1 MLNPFD
7 RFGPGLQHLL
17 QRLPPPTSRNLWL
30 LTAALVACH
39 NLWVIHATQ
48 DVPRIL
54 VVSLLCWWGA
64 LTCMEDRIDDL
75 RPRPSRPGMVVGLV
89 LLSLC
94 LVVSAMVVGR
104 HGVIYVLG
112 PLEVV
117 ALALLCVPIRKI
129 GAFWQQIVVLS
140 LAPMAIL
147 LEKLLPYG
155 PISVLTARMASVVVG
170 VLGYPSEVQGNLIQ
184 IGPARVQVI
193 GLCSGLDQIAML
205 IIVTVIFLL
214 AFPLRRPVH
223 RLAVLGLAPVIAVI
237 GNTLRISLLVTIVYL
252 ERSAGIAESG
262 WWFNFF
268 HDAEGSL
275 IFAMASVSVLGYL
288 YLKIIDRELGPA

>member
-1 MLNPFD
+1 MPNPFD
-7 RFGPGLQHLL
+7 QLVPRLQDLI

-39 NLWVIHATQ
+39 NLWVIHTTQ

-64 LTCMEDRIDDL
+64 LTCMEDRIDTL
-75 RPRPSRPGMVVGLV
+75 QPRPSRPGMVLGLV

-94 LVVSAMVVGR
+94 LAASAQVVGR

-117 ALALLCVPIRKI
+117 ALALLCVPMRRL
-129 GAFWQQIVVLS
+129 GQFWQQILVLC

-155 PISVLTARMASVVVG
+155 PISVLTARLASMVVG
-170 VLGYPSEVQGNLIQ
+170 ILGYPSEVNGNVIL

-205 IIVTVIFLL
+205 IIVTIIFLL
-214 AFPLRRPVH
+214 AFPLRRPAH
-223 RLAVLGLAPVIAVI
+223 RLTVLLLAPVIAVI

-252 ERSAGIAESG
+252 ERNAGVTTSG

-275 IFAMASVSVLGYL
+275 LFAMASVSVLGYL

>member
-1 MLNPFD
+1 MP
-7 RFGPGLQHLL
+7 
-17 QRLPPPTSRNLWL
+17 RLPDLLPPATPRNLWL

-39 NLWVIHATQ
+39 NLWVIHVTQ

-64 LTCMEDRIDDL
+64 LTCMEDRL
-75 RPRPSRPGMVVGLV
+75 ETLVPRPTRPGMALGL
-89 LLSLC
+89 LLLLAC
-94 LVVSAMVVGR
+94 LVGSAMVVGR
-104 HGVIYVLG
+104 HGLIYVLG

-117 ALALLCVPIRKI
+117 ALALLCVPMRRL
-129 GAFWQQIVVLS
+129 GQFWQQILVLT

-155 PISVLTARMASVVVG
+155 PISVITARLAAVVVG
-170 VLGYPSEVQGNLIQ
+170 ILGYPAEVRGNLITV
-184 IGPARVQVI
+184 GPARVQVI

-214 AFPLRRPVH
+214 AFPLRRPLH
-223 RLAVLGLAPVIAVI
+223 IWSVLLLAPVIAVI

-252 ERSAGIAESG
+252 ERNAGITTSG
-262 WWFNFF
+262 WWFHFF

-275 IFAMASVSVLGYL
+275 LFAMASVSVLGYL